1 MGLPIEGAKLAT
13 EPTPSAWSSNRWL
26 GFVAARGP
34 LVWATLLQEGR
45 ANRSVRERELE
56 ERGRQMR
63 SQVEG
68 KLKRGERAIRISGA
82 ATGRASERAASR
94 SH

>member
-45 ANRSVRERELE
+45 ANRSVRERERVGGARKANE
-56 ERGRQMR
+56 KSSGGQIE
-63 SQVEG
+63 
-68 KLKRGERAIRISGA
+68 KRRAR
-82 ATGRASERAASR
+82 
-94 SH
+94 H